1 MYYISTSFIN
11 IGQSIKKLDGSLR
24 QNWRTSGVYWLVVY
38 MSFPLLIFGSMF
50 SHRHLTMPLCIY
62 HRFSS
67 LLDTSLCCIQ
77 QHYPAVKA
85 AADKF
90 WKNHDWKTGRLG
102 KRNTPHENECRWF
115 WTSHIFCTNLRGGGK
130 STKATRWSAEKF
142 YSCSLA
148 RYSSLTPVTLS
159 VGNWPNVFATWSW
172 SFTETEFSKPVFH

>member
-1 MYYISTSFIN
+1 MYYITTSFIN
-11 IGQSIKKLDGSLR
+11 IGQSIKKLDGSPR
-24 QNWRTSGVYWLVVY
+24 QNWRTSGVYSLVVY

-130 STKATRWSAEKF
+130 STKATRWSKKF